1 MGVQCDRV
9 ILPMSSCD
17 IRMRSD
23 ATRGLHHVEKEKHGT
38 NLEWVK
44 NVRPLGVFF
53 LKRQHK
59 GWTEWNASAI
69 SNGVF
74 HKESSVPGLSSSW
87 QTYHHPADSQHCEG
101 ILNST
106 QMVPF
111 ENNGCH
117 RPNCLAW
124 TKQSRL
130 NWPLCSGKR
139 FVTQTSHCLLSP
151 QHSGWRC

>member
-1 MGVQCDRV
+1 MGVQCDYV
-9 ILPMSSCD
+9 VLLMSSYD

-23 ATRGLHHVEKEKHGT
+23 AMRVLHSVGKEKHGT

-53 LKRQHK
+53 WKVDSKDKKSGRH
-59 GWTEWNASAI
+59 SAI
-69 SNGVF
+69 SNGLF
-74 HKESSVPGLSSSW
+74 HKESSVPGLTSSW

-106 QMVPF
+106 RMVPL

-117 RPNCLAW
+117 QPNCLAW

-130 NWPLCSGKR
+130 NWPLCSGKH
-139 FVTQTSHCLLSP
+139 FVTQTSHCLP
-151 QHSGWRC
+151 FTQRSGWHC